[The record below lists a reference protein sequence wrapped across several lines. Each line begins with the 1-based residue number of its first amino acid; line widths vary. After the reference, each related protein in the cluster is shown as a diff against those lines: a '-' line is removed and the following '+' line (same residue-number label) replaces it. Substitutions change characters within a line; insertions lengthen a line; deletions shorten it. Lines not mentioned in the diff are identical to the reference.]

1 MLRCHRATGLASADW
16 FGKNDV
22 YVQAYAV
29 DAGADA
35 SAGALPEPAADVH
48 LPAGRFEKPFA
59 FVLPDSADLP
69 SSMDGPVQGGDHC
82 RVRYSLYS
90 NVDIKMR
97 MDPSTRVPITILSR
111 PRLPDPSTFAPT
123 LRAPAAPVEIYEC
136 GCCLSGTA
144 QFTATV
150 SHTALAVGD
159 AVYVAAEVVNDT
171 RACSAFRVELV
182 EFINITMR
190 SGRRRQA
197 QRVHSLLAEA
207 VDPYQKKKRV
217 GSPDRPRRLRVPAV
231 SPGFSGDGG
240 HHPLRWFYAL
250 RFKLDMP
257 PYMNDLVWTVPVTVS
272 LVPTAACLEQ
282 PTYAP
287 LAFVVA
293 VEDPEWPPAG
303 PVYEGELPQG
313 HVVAVCGPQ
322 PIVDAQEDEHNVGG
336 VPEDYAPIYPAAPE
350 ASPNVFVLPAYD
362 ASGGGAPA
370 VAPGSAQM
378 DRGGGS
384 EEETKESPPEE
395 RAPKIEAEA

>member
-1 MLRCHRATGLASADW
+1 
-16 FGKNDV
+16 
-22 YVQAYAV
+22 
-29 DAGADA
+29 
-35 SAGALPEPAADVH
+35 
-48 LPAGRFEKPFA
+48 
-59 FVLPDSADLP
+59 
-69 SSMDGPVQGGDHC
+69 
-82 RVRYSLYS
+82 
-90 NVDIKMR
+90 
-97 MDPSTRVPITILSR
+97 
-111 PRLPDPSTFAPT
+111 
-123 LRAPAAPVEIYEC
+123 
-136 GCCLSGTA
+136 
-144 QFTATV
+144 
-150 SHTALAVGD
+150 
-159 AVYVAAEVVNDT
+159 
-171 RACSAFRVELV
+171 
-182 EFINITMR
+182 MR
-190 SGRRRQA
+190 SISRQKG
-197 QRVHSLLAEA
+197 V
-207 VDPYQKKKRV
+207 
-217 GSPDRPRRLRVPAV
+217 DRPRRLRVPAV

-282 PTYAP
+282 PTFAP

-322 PIVDAQEDEHNVGG
+322 PIADVQEDEHNVGG
-336 VPEDYAPIYPAAPE
+336 VPDYAPLYPAAPE

-362 ASGGGAPA
+362 ASGGGTPA

-378 DRGGGS
+378 DRGDGS